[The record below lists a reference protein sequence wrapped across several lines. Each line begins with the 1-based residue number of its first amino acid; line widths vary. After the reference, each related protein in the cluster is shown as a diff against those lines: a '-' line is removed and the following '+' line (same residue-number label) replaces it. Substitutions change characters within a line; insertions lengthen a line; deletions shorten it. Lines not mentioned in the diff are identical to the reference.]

1 MSRTGHEQSYTVR
14 WPRHMSPASVAP
26 GFLPQ
31 LTPVAAQGAKSF
43 MIADKRGKPLL
54 CLDSQTGQTG
64 MWVQA
69 KNEL

>member
-1 MSRTGHEQSYTVR
+1 
-14 WPRHMSPASVAP
+14 MSPASVAP